1 MGSKSVIRPPR
12 LAAGTRVALVA
23 PAGPLPDFDDL
34 RRATALCTALGWEP
48 VAGRHALA
56 QHGYLAGTDE
66 ERLSDLNAAL
76 NDDSL
81 GAVWCIRGGYGL
93 TRILA
98 GVDFDAAARHPKVV
112 LGFSDVT
119 ALLLAL
125 HGRTGLVTFHG
136 PVARQPLNGF
146 SRAHLERV
154 TCRDAPAGT
163 LTIPVPPG
171 DLLVPKEHRV
181 VALAAG
187 VAEGPLVGGNLSL
200 LQCLVGT
207 PYLPALDGA
216 VLFLEDVGEEVYRI
230 DRMLS
235 HLRLAGVLD
244 RVAGVALGQFTET
257 GLYGSHGAPGLDRVL
272 SDYLVPLGIPVVM
285 GLPVGHVADQW
296 TLPVGVRA
304 RLDGDAATLTIL
316 EPAVR

>member
-1 MGSKSVIRPPR
+1 MGSKSVRRPPR

-34 RRATALCTALGWEP
+34 RRAAALCTALGWEP

-66 ERLSDLNAAL
+66 ERLDDLNAAL
-76 NDDSL
+76 KDDSV

-98 GVDFDAAARHPKVV
+98 GVDFDAAVRHPKVV

-125 HGRTGLVTFHG
+125 YRQTGLVTFHG
-136 PVARQPLNGF
+136 PVARQPMTQF
-146 SRAHLERV
+146 TRDHLERV
-154 TCRDAPAGT
+154 AGQAGPGGT
-163 LTIPVPPG
+163 LASPTPPD
-171 DLLVPKEHRV
+171 DLLVPRDHRIV
-181 VALAAG
+181 PLTG
-187 VAEGPLVGGNLSL
+187 GMAEGPLIGGNLSL
-200 LQCLVGT
+200 LQCLIGT
-207 PYLPALDGA
+207 PYLPTLDGA
-216 VLFLEDVGEEVYRI
+216 ILFLEDVGEEIYRI

-244 RVAGVALGQFTET
+244 RVAGVALGQFTGT
-257 GLYGSHGAPGLDRVL
+257 GHGDAHGAPGLDRVV
-272 SDYLVPLGIPVVM
+272 SDYLMPLDVPVVM
-285 GLPVGHVADQW
+285 GLPFGHVADQW
-296 TLPVGVRA
+296 TLPVGVQA
-304 RLDGDAATLTIL
+304 RLDGDAGTLTIL
-316 EPAVR
+316 EPAVH